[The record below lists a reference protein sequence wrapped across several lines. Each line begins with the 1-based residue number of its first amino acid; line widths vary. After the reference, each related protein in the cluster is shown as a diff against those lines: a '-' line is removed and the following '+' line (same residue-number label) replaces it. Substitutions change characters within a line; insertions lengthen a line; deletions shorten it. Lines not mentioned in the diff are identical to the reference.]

1 MLTERYFRQT
11 VKQHWGYIKNETKKF
26 KIFVA
31 NRVQFIQENTK
42 NDQWKYIQTKQ
53 NPADLAS
60 RGIEADSADKVDVW
74 NYGGDFLRTDESK
87 WNKYDI
93 DCNIQ
98 ESDTEVKSKKVNV
111 AAIQSS
117 ILESLEG
124 IGSWTKLKR
133 VIAWII
139 LLKNKWLKSIKKK
152 PEDTDAGMKFY
163 VTLLNEAENII
174 LKLCQKQCFFE
185 EISAISK
192 PVKSKSLA
200 KKNSSIYSLDLIL
213 DDKGLLCVGGRLKR
227 SPPN

>member
-1 MLTERYFRQT
+1 M
-11 VKQHWGYIKNETKKF
+11 
-26 KIFVA
+26 
-31 NRVQFIQENTK
+31 
-42 NDQWKYIQTKQ
+42 
-53 NPADLAS
+53 
-60 RGIEADSADKVDVW
+60 
-74 NYGGDFLRTDESK
+74 
-87 WNKYDI
+87 
-93 DCNIQ
+93 
-98 ESDTEVKSKKVNV
+98 KSKKVNV

-133 VIAWII
+133 VVAWII

-192 PVKSKSLA
+192 PVESKSLA

-227 SPPN
+227 SPLN